1 LFSFLGG
8 IEFWV
13 RRRFEYARRQLHRL
27 EPDKG
32 RVRVNSGVSLRYFD
46 EGRWFSRD
54 RLTSD
59 VMPEKRAYGEEFRKS
74 IQGED
79 LNPLST
85 EQNRVARLS

>member
-1 LFSFLGG
+1 LFSFLRG

-54 RLTSD
+54 HVTSD
-59 VMPEKRAYGEEFRKS
+59 VMAEERANGEEFRKS
-74 IQGED
+74 VEGED
-79 LNPLST
+79 SNPLST
-85 EQNRVARLS
+85 EQKGVARLS